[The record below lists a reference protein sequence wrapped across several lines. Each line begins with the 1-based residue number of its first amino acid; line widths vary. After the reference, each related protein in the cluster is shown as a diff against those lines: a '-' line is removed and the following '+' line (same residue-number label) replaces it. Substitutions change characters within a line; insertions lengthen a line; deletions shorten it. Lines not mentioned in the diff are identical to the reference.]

1 MKTSRFYFKVYVK
14 NIVFLLMVIAV
25 SFFCYYHKEV
35 LEMSISLFTRLSSYS
50 LYCTTIGMM
59 IISTYIGGNKYEI
72 IETIVPNKNKLFLSN
87 ILAGIKVSTLLF
99 AIPCIIIFSHINYI
113 GVNVY
118 TIREFFNYA
127 IIWYCANIFAVVLG
141 GTVGVF
147 IDKFY
152 RYIICIIIYLF
163 LIGSSMR
170 LLYLPSKFST
180 IFSGFLSIFTDKVT
194 APVNYASP
202 ILFNRIYLL
211 DKLFIIFNIL
221 FMITLVYVKTNIK
234 TNKNKYRYY
243 TGALVVFLIIQSSMI
258 YMTYPLLNIAND
270 PISEVENKNIQHAGY
285 SIKGYSMNIDVF
297 NKLNNKCSINLTT
310 NNLEK
315 NQLEFFLSE
324 IFKVDKVFINGN
336 KAKYSRVN
344 DKIIIET
351 NNIEDSELIVDIE
364 YSGKVYVESFN
375 RAHVLYTSNRDIS
388 LLDNIIYWYPTLD
401 NNQKSSNFQI
411 DVKSKSK
418 IYSNLP
424 KIKEDKNESYYY
436 TRLKG
441 EGSGLNILS
450 GNYTTMNYENLEIVY
465 PKCISESNIKIWVD
479 EHLNQDFYPT
489 LDISRINKIIISSG
503 GNGIVIDETIF
514 MPIY

>member
-25 SFFCYYHKEV
+25 SFFCYYYKEV
-35 LEMSISLFTRLSSYS
+35 LEMSIYLFTELSSYS
-50 LYCTTIGMM
+50 LYCTTIGIM
-59 IISTYIGGNKYEI
+59 IISTYISGNKYEI
-72 IETIVPNKNKLFLSN
+72 VETIERNENKLFLSN
-87 ILAGIKVSTLLF
+87 ILAGTKVSTLLF

-118 TIREFFNYA
+118 TIKEFFNYA

-141 GTVGVF
+141 ATVGTF
-147 IDKFY
+147 IGNFL

-163 LIGSSMR
+163 SMGSSMT
-170 LLYLPSKFST
+170 LFSPTNKFLT
-180 IFSGFLSIFTDKVT
+180 IFSDFLSIFTDKVT

-221 FMITLVYVKTNIK
+221 FMIILVYVKTNIK

-243 TGALVVFLIIQSSMI
+243 ICALVVFLIIQSSII
-258 YMTYPLLNIAND
+258 YMTYPLLNIAN

-297 NKLNNKCSINLTT
+297 NKLNNKCSINLTK

-324 IFKVDKVFINGN
+324 IFKVDKVSINGN

-411 DVKSKSK
+411 DVRSKSK
-418 IYSNLP
+418 VYSNLP
-424 KIKEDKNESYYY
+424 KVKEDKDESYYY

-450 GNYTTMNYENLEIVY
+450 GNYTTMNYKNLEIVY
-465 PKCISESNIKIWVD
+465 PKCISESNVKIWVD

-489 LDISRINKIIISSG
+489 LDISIINKIIINSDQNSL
-503 GNGIVIDETIF
+503 VIDETIF
-514 MPIY
+514 MPII

>member
-35 LEMSISLFTRLSSYS
+35 LEMSIYLFTELSSYS
-50 LYCTTIGMM
+50 LYCTTIGIM
-59 IISTYIGGNKYEI
+59 IISTYISGNKYEI
-72 IETIVPNKNKLFLSN
+72 VETIERNENKLFLSN
-87 ILAGIKVSTLLF
+87 ILAGTKVSTLLF

-118 TIREFFNYA
+118 TIKEFFNYA

-141 GTVGVF
+141 ATVGTFVGNF
-147 IDKFY
+147 L

-163 LIGSSMR
+163 SMGSSMT
-170 LLYLPSKFST
+170 LFSPTNKFLT
-180 IFSGFLSIFTDKVT
+180 IFSDFLSIFTDKVT

-221 FMITLVYVKTNIK
+221 FMIILVYVKTNIK

-243 TGALVVFLIIQSSMI
+243 ICALVVFLIIQSSII
-258 YMTYPLLNIAND
+258 YMTYPLLNIAN

-297 NKLNNKCSINLTT
+297 NKLNNKCSINLTK

-324 IFKVDKVFINGN
+324 IFKVDKVSINGN

-411 DVKSKSK
+411 DVRSKSK
-418 IYSNLP
+418 VYSNLP
-424 KIKEDKNESYYY
+424 KVKEDKDESYYY

-450 GNYTTMNYENLEIVY
+450 GNYTTMNYKNLEIVY
-465 PKCISESNIKIWVD
+465 PKCISESNVKIWVD

-489 LDISRINKIIISSG
+489 LDISIINKIIINSDQNSL
-503 GNGIVIDETIF
+503 VIDETIF
-514 MPIY
+514 MPII

>member
-25 SFFCYYHKEV
+25 SFFCYYYKEV
-35 LEMSISLFTRLSSYS
+35 LEMSIYLFTELSSYS
-50 LYCTTIGMM
+50 LYCTTIGIM
-59 IISTYIGGNKYEI
+59 IISTYISGNKYEI
-72 IETIVPNKNKLFLSN
+72 VETIERNENKLFLSN
-87 ILAGIKVSTLLF
+87 ILAGTKVSTLLF

-118 TIREFFNYA
+118 TIKEFFNYA

-141 GTVGVF
+141 ATVGTFVGNF
-147 IDKFY
+147 L

-163 LIGSSMR
+163 SMGSSMT
-170 LLYLPSKFST
+170 LFSPTNKFLT
-180 IFSGFLSIFTDKVT
+180 IFSDFLSIFTDKVT

-243 TGALVVFLIIQSSMI
+243 ICALVVFLIIQSSII
-258 YMTYPLLNIAND
+258 YMTYPLLNIAN

-297 NKLNNKCSINLTT
+297 NKLNNKCSINLTK

-324 IFKVDKVFINGN
+324 IFKVDKVSINGN

-411 DVKSKSK
+411 DVRSKSK
-418 IYSNLP
+418 VYSNLP
-424 KIKEDKNESYYY
+424 KVKEDKDESYYY

-450 GNYTTMNYENLEIVY
+450 GNYTTMNYKNLEIVY
-465 PKCISESNIKIWVD
+465 PKCISESNVKIWVD

-489 LDISRINKIIISSG
+489 LDISIINKIIINSDQNSL
-503 GNGIVIDETIF
+503 VIDETIF
-514 MPIY
+514 MPII